1 MANAPRK
8 GKTHAIA
15 SYTAVSPVS
24 QTIPMRMVF
33 NLAERPSGIDALRRE
48 LYFLSLFRV
57 LEAGLLLFLVFS
69 PLAMNIVTVR
79 MPMITR
85 ACAVGYLLVS
95 GGLFLMARRPR
106 WRLRGLVAWG
116 ITIDIAV
123 FVLLLHNLSG
133 ANSGIALLLLFNIGA
148 SSLLLPLGAA
158 LMMAAAAALALVGE
172 YVWSLLLL
180 RENRSLA
187 EAAMF
192 SVSYMATA
200 MLANLLGRQLRAT
213 EVLAER
219 RGIEVDNLARINELI
234 IRRMRTG
241 LLAVDA
247 DNRIRLF
254 NEAAWYLLGNPSM
267 ERRELAD
274 VAPELSR
281 RLWHWRQHL
290 GNDSTPLTLAPDTPA
305 VIPRFTGLGGGDEL
319 TLIFLD
325 DTSLLSRRAEEL
337 TLATL
342 GRLSASIAHEI
353 RNPLAAISHSAQLL
367 RESWIEPEADRRLV
381 EIINSQCQRMDGI
394 VQNVLGLA
402 RRERSRPEPL
412 ELGSWAQHFVGEFHH
427 GQIDQRDELRVSAP
441 EGPIQAMMDPQHLT
455 QVLTVLVQNALTY
468 GRMPGEA
475 ARITLVA
482 RRDGGDAP
490 ALLEVVDRGPGIP
503 PTVAERLFEPFFT
516 TSEHGTGLG
525 LYIARQLCEANQA
538 SLSHVSLP
546 GGGSCFRISMV
557 RSESLARVVRA

>member
-1 MANAPRK
+1 
-8 GKTHAIA
+8 
-15 SYTAVSPVS
+15 
-24 QTIPMRMVF
+24 MRMVF
-33 NLAERPSGIDALRRE
+33 NLAERPTGIDALRRE
-48 LYFLSLFRV
+48 LYFLSMFRV

-69 PLAMNIVTVR
+69 PLAMNIVTVGA
-79 MPMITR
+79 PLITR
-85 ACAVGYLLVS
+85 GVGLAYLLLS
-95 GGLFLMARRPR
+95 GILFLMARPPR
-106 WRLRGLVAWG
+106 WHLHGLVTWG
-116 ITIDIAV
+116 IAIDIAV
-123 FVLLLHNLSG
+123 FVLLMHNLSG
-133 ANSGIALLLLFNIGA
+133 ADSGIALLLLFNIGA
-148 SSLLLPLGAA
+148 SSLLLPLGVALTMAA
-158 LMMAAAAALALVGE
+158 VAAAALLGE
-172 YVWSLLLL
+172 YIWSLLQL
-180 RENRSLA
+180 RADRSLA
-187 EAAMF
+187 EAVMF

-200 MLANLLGRQLRAT
+200 ILSNLLGRQLRAT
-213 EVLAER
+213 EVLAEQ
-219 RGIEVDNLARINELI
+219 RGAEVDNLARINELI

-247 DNRIRLF
+247 DNIIRMF
-254 NEAAWYLLGNPSM
+254 NEAAWYLLGNPSP
-267 ERRELAD
+267 ERRELGD

-290 GNDSTPLTLAPDTPA
+290 RDDSTPLALATDTPA
-305 VIPRFTGLGGGDEL
+305 VIPRFTGLGGGDDL

-337 TLATL
+337 TLTTL

-353 RNPLAAISHSAQLL
+353 RNPLSAISHSAQLL
-367 RESWIEPEADRRLV
+367 RESKIVPESDSRLV

-412 ELGSWAQHFVGEFHH
+412 ELGVWAQRFVSEFHH
-427 GQIDQRDELRVSAP
+427 GKVHERDEVRASAP
-441 EGPIQAMMDPQHLT
+441 QGPIPAMMDPQHLS
-455 QVLTVLVQNALTY
+455 QVMTVLVQNALTY
-468 GRMPGEA
+468 GRMPGEP

-482 RRDGGDAP
+482 RRGGDDAP

-503 PTVAERLFEPFFT
+503 PSVADRLFEPFFT

-557 RSESLARVVRA
+557 RSEPLARPALA

>member
-1 MANAPRK
+1 
-8 GKTHAIA
+8 
-15 SYTAVSPVS
+15 
-24 QTIPMRMVF
+24 MRMVF
-33 NLAERPSGIDALRRE
+33 NLAERPTGIDALRRE
-48 LYFLSLFRV
+48 LYFLSMFRV

-79 MPMITR
+79 APLITR
-85 ACAVGYLLVS
+85 VCGVAYLLVS
-95 GGLFLMARRPR
+95 GVLFLMARPPR

-116 ITIDIAV
+116 IAIDIAV

-133 ANSGIALLLLFNIGA
+133 ADSGIALLLLFNIGA

-158 LMMAAAAALALVGE
+158 LTMAAAAAMALLGE
-172 YVWSLLLL
+172 YIWSLLQL
-180 RENRSLA
+180 RTDRSVA

-192 SVSYMATA
+192 SVSYLATA
-200 MLANLLGRQLRAT
+200 TLANLLGRQLRAT

-219 RGIEVDNLARINELI
+219 RGAEVHNLARINELI

-247 DNRIRLF
+247 DNMIRMF
-254 NEAAWYLLGNPSM
+254 NESAWYLLGNPSP

-281 RLWHWRQHL
+281 RLWHWRQHQR
-290 GNDSTPLTLAPDTPA
+290 NDSTPLTLAVDTPA
-305 VIPRFTGLGGGDEL
+305 VIPRFTGLGGGDDL

-337 TLATL
+337 TLTTL

-353 RNPLAAISHSAQLL
+353 RNPLSAISHSAQLL
-367 RESWIEPEADRRLV
+367 RESRIEPEADQRLV

-412 ELGSWAQHFVGEFHH
+412 ELGSWAQRFVNEFHH
-427 GQIDQRDELRVSAP
+427 GQMDERDEVRVSAP
-441 EGPIQAMMDPQHLT
+441 EGPIPAMMDPQHLS
-455 QVLTVLVQNALTY
+455 QVMTVLVQNALTY
-468 GRMPGEA
+468 GRMPGEP

-482 RRDGGDAP
+482 RRGEEDAP
-490 ALLEVVDRGPGIP
+490 VLLEVVDRGPGIP
-503 PTVAERLFEPFFT
+503 PSVADRLFEPFFT

-538 SLSHVSLP
+538 SLSHVPLP
-546 GGGSCFRISMV
+546 GGGSCFRIGMV
-557 RSESLARVVRA
+557 RSEPLARVAGGAET